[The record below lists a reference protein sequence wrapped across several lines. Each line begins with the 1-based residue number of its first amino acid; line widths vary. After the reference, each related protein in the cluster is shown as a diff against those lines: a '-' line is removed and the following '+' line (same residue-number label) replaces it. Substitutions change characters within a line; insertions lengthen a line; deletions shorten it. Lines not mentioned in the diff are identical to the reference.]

1 MQQLLLEPGNPYDIT
16 KEDLEELRQ
25 QLRAQLNGVEVAVAY
40 HPHKGAGV
48 TLDEVLHIWLP
59 GWEFLRDEGYS
70 MLLGAAI
77 ESMRQRFARRH
88 GAKRRKVIVIHGPD
102 GGEVEQITLQ
112 DPDSPEEHESG
123 RPNEKRPRPPVQG

>member
-25 QLRAQLNGVEVAVAY
+25 QLTAQLDAIDVAVAY
-40 HPHKGAGV
+40 HPPKGAGV

-70 MLLGAAI
+70 ILLGAAI
-77 ESMRQRFARRH
+77 ESMRRRFTRRH
-88 GAKRRKVIVIHGPD
+88 GAKRRKVTVIHDPD
-102 GGEVEQITLQ
+102 GGEVETITLQ
-112 DPDSPEEHESG
+112 NPDSPPEHESG
-123 RPNEKRPRPPVQG
+123 RPNGNRPRPPSQD